1 MYLEATIMYP
11 DKWTLS
17 LEKDKYQ
24 ELSRNAR
31 SKIIE
36 NCSFEAVSRK
46 YIELYSKILNLN

>member
-1 MYLEATIMYP
+1 MYP